1 MVENK
6 SSITCGLRE
15 LSDAE
20 LELVGGGIDWGSVF
34 RTAVQATYAVA
45 GALIGGPAGGVAGA
59 VVGNIVGQASL
70 EGTSYGDARPAM
82 MM

>member
-1 MVENK
+1 VIANTSM
-6 SSITCGLRE
+6 SRGPRE

-34 RTAVQATYAVA
+34 KTAVQGAYAVA
-45 GALIGGPAGGVAGA
+45 GALIGGPAGGFVGA
-59 VVGNIVGQASL
+59 VVGNVAGQASV
-70 EGTSYGDARPAM
+70 EGASYGDARPAM